1 MNRKTLLDRQ
11 VGKLPGKVFLVGAGP
26 GDPGLITVKGLRC
39 LQQADVVVYDRLMDP
54 ALLQS
59 APSAAE
65 LVFVGKERGRQALTQ
80 DEINKLLVE
89 RASAGDSVVR
99 LKGGD
104 PFVFGR
110 GGEEAQVLARHSIP
124 FEVVPGITSAIAA
137 AAYAGIPVT
146 QRRVATCFT
155 VVSGSEDP
163 TKPESSI
170 PWDVLARTGGTL
182 VVLMGWAALKA
193 ILETLQ
199 REGMAPDT
207 PVALVQWG
215 TWKKQQTVDGTLCDV
230 VEKAQ
235 AAGLTPP
242 VVAVIG
248 PVAALREELRWFDRQ
263 SLFGKKVLITRSR
276 TQASRLRTLLEEQ
289 GAEPLELPS
298 IEIAPLED
306 YAELDDALAFHTALP
321 YRGGSGGY
329 WLIFASVNGV
339 EAVFDR
345 LEAAGRDARALAGAT
360 IGAIGPATAAALA
373 QRGIRADFIPKTSVS
388 EAVLAELAGQD
399 WDGVPV
405 LLPGADIG
413 RDALAQGLA
422 AKGATVARVAAYRTV
437 TPKGAGQQAR
447 RLLAPT
453 SGTAGTGVD
462 VITFTSSS
470 TVRNL
475 LDILDGDKT
484 LIESAL
490 IACIGPITA
499 GAAQELGLR
508 VDLVAAENTV
518 EGLVDTLVNHYQ

>member
-1 MNRKTLLDRQ
+1 MKD
-11 VGKLPGKVFLVGAGP
+11 VPGKVFLVGAGP

-39 LQQADVVVYDRLMDP
+39 LQQAQVVVYDRLMDP
-54 ALLQS
+54 SLLQS
-59 APSAAE
+59 ASPDAE

-80 DEINKLLVE
+80 DEINRLLVE
-89 RASAGDSVVR
+89 SAEAGRSVVR

-110 GGEEAQVLARHSIP
+110 GGEEAQFLAQHTIP

-146 QRRVATCFT
+146 QRRMATCFT

-163 TKPESSI
+163 TKPQSSV

-182 VVLMGWAALKA
+182 VVLMGWAALQS

-199 REGMAPDT
+199 REGMAADT

-215 TWKKQQTVDGTLCDV
+215 TWKKQQTVDGCLGDV
-230 VEKAQ
+230 VAKAQ

-248 PVAALREELRWFDRQ
+248 PVAALRQELRWFDRQ
-263 SLFGKKVLITRSR
+263 PLFGKRVLVTRSR
-276 TQASRLRTLLEEQ
+276 TQASRLRALLEAQ

-298 IEIAPLED
+298 IEIAPLDD
-306 YAELDDALAFHTALP
+306 YAQLDGALARF
-321 YRGGSGGY
+321 SGLGAY

-339 EAVFDR
+339 EAVFAR
-345 LEAAGRDARALAGAT
+345 LEARGQDARALAGAA
-360 IGAIGPATAAALA
+360 IGAIGPATATALA
-373 QRGIRADFIPKTSVS
+373 QRGIRADLVPATSVS
-388 EAVLAELAGQD
+388 ETVVQELAGQA

-413 RDALAQGLA
+413 RDVLASGLA
-422 AKGATVARVAAYRTV
+422 ELGAQVERVAAYRTV
-437 TPKGAGQQAR
+437 TPKDAGPQAR
-447 RLLAPT
+447 KLL
-453 SGTAGTGVD
+453 SQGVD

-475 LDILDGDKT
+475 LALLDGDKA
-484 LIESAL
+484 LLESSL
-490 IACIGPITA
+490 IACIGPVTA
-499 GAAQELGLR
+499 AAAQDLDVR
-508 VDLVAAENTV
+508 VDLVAGEATV
-518 EGLVDTLVNHYQ
+518 EGLVAALVDHYQ